1 MGQFQQ
7 DSIFWVE
14 VDRIVPNPYQPRRE
28 FDEEKLKEL
37 SDSIRMYGLLQ
48 PITVTRRE
56 DIHEDGS
63 IRVTYELIS
72 GERRLRASKLAG
84 LSQIPVII
92 HTAARTDEEKFELAI
107 IENVQREDLSLL
119 DRAYAF
125 DRLAREFK
133 YSKAD
138 IGRKVGKSREYVSNT
153 IRVLS
158 LPEYILEHIAC
169 GHISDGHTRPLLM
182 LSDKPDLQRAMAED
196 IVAKR
201 MTVRD
206 AEKIAQRMAQEKVR
220 KTKHKFAPELL
231 TLEKTLSEKLNT
243 RVRLEV
249 SENGGR
255 VVINFFSSEDL
266 KNLLDFMHASEMQGA
281 VEGVLPQSAP
291 ALHKENLSPDEAR
304 EEREIA
310 FDALEQVMGDAAD
323 VSAEDDTDT
332 ASRSSTPDDDLY
344 SLKHFSL

>member
-1 MGQFQQ
+1 MDQFQQ

-14 VDRIVPNPYQPRRE
+14 VDRIKPNPYQPRRE

-56 DIHEDGS
+56 EAHEDGS
-63 IRVTYELIS
+63 ISVEYELIS

-92 HTAARTDEEKFELAI
+92 HIAARTDEEKFELAI

-119 DRAYAF
+119 DRARAF

-133 YSKAD
+133 YTKAD
-138 IGRKVGKSREYVSNT
+138 IGRKIGKSREYVSNT

-158 LPEYILEHIAC
+158 LPDYVQEYIALGKIN
-169 GHISDGHTRPLLM
+169 DGHTRPLLM
-182 LSDKPDLQRAMAED
+182 VSDQPDLQRKMVED
-196 IVAKR
+196 IVEKK

-206 AEKIAQRMAQEKVR
+206 AEKIAQRIAQDRVR
-220 KTKHKFAPELL
+220 KTKHRFAPELL

-249 SENGGR
+249 SDAGGR
-255 VVINFFSSEDL
+255 VVINFFSQDDL
-266 KNLLDFMHASEMQGA
+266 KNLLSFMHASEMQGA
-281 VEGVLPQSAP
+281 VEGVMPLRKEGAAQEEVAP
-291 ALHKENLSPDEAR
+291 EQEDTLAPEEDVLFSE
-304 EEREIA
+304 EEREEEA
-310 FDALEQVMGDAAD
+310 VPAR
-323 VSAEDDTDT
+323 DTQ
-332 ASRSSTPDDDLY
+332 SPDDDLY
-344 SLKHFSL
+344 SLKSFSV

>member
-1 MGQFQQ
+1 MGQYQQ

-14 VDRIVPNPYQPRRE
+14 VDRIKPNPYQPRRE

-37 SDSIRMYGLLQ
+37 ADSIRMYGLLQ

-56 DIHEDGS
+56 EAHEDGS
-63 IRVTYELIS
+63 ISVEYELIS

-92 HTAARTDEEKFELAI
+92 HIAARTDEENFELAI

-119 DRAYAF
+119 DRARAF

-133 YSKAD
+133 YTKAD
-138 IGRKVGKSREYVSNT
+138 IGRKIGKSREYVSNT

-158 LPEYILEHIAC
+158 LPDYVQEYIAVGKIN
-169 GHISDGHTRPLLM
+169 DGHTRPLLM
-182 LSDKPDLQRAMAED
+182 VSDQPDLQRRMVED
-196 IVAKR
+196 IVERK

-206 AEKIAQRMAQEKVR
+206 AEKIAQRIAQDKVR
-220 KTKHKFAPELL
+220 KTKHRFAPELL

-249 SENGGR
+249 GESGGR
-255 VVINFFSSEDL
+255 VVINFFSSDDL
-266 KNLLDFMHASEMQGA
+266 KNLLSFMHASEMQGA
-281 VEGVLPQSAP
+281 VEGVMPS
-291 ALHKENLSPDEAR
+291 
-304 EEREIA
+304 
-310 FDALEQVMGDAAD
+310 DAETRGSDAD
-323 VSAEDDTDT
+323 VRGDDESLDVQVSDM
-332 ASRSSTPDDDLY
+332 ASDEPEVVTQNPDDDLY
-344 SLKHFSL
+344 SLKSFSV

>member
-1 MGQFQQ
+1 MGQYQQ

-14 VDRIVPNPYQPRRE
+14 VDRIKPNPYQPRRE

-37 SDSIRMYGLLQ
+37 ADSIRMYGLLQ

-56 DIHEDGS
+56 EAHEDGS
-63 IRVTYELIS
+63 ISVEYELIS

-92 HTAARTDEEKFELAI
+92 HIAARTDEEKFELAI

-119 DRAYAF
+119 DRARAF

-133 YSKAD
+133 YTKAD
-138 IGRKVGKSREYVSNT
+138 IGRKIGKSREYVSNT

-158 LPEYILEHIAC
+158 LPDYVQEYIAVGKIN
-169 GHISDGHTRPLLM
+169 DGHTRPLLM
-182 LSDKPDLQRAMAED
+182 VSDQPDLQRRMVED
-196 IVAKR
+196 IVERK

-206 AEKIAQRMAQEKVR
+206 AEKIAQRIAQDKVR
-220 KTKHKFAPELL
+220 KTKHRFAPELL

-249 SENGGR
+249 GESGGR
-255 VVINFFSSEDL
+255 VVINFFSSDDL
-266 KNLLDFMHASEMQGA
+266 KNLLSFMHASEMQGA
-281 VEGVLPQSAP
+281 VEGVMPS
-291 ALHKENLSPDEAR
+291 
-304 EEREIA
+304 
-310 FDALEQVMGDAAD
+310 DAETRGSDAD
-323 VSAEDDTDT
+323 VRGDDESLDVQVSDM
-332 ASRSSTPDDDLY
+332 ASDEPEVVTQNPDDDLY
-344 SLKHFSL
+344 SLKSFSV